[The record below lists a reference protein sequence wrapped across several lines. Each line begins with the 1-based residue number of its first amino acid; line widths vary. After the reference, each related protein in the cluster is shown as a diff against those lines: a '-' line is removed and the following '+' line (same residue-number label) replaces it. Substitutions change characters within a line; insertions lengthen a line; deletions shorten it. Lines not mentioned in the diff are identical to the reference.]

1 MDGFIHLRTS
11 LDGTESLGAVPENPA
26 DWDVFEVSR
35 EFELTMAYPADLL
48 IDVILE
54 KPSAFLK
61 ASGVRILDDLP
72 FGDPTQTDDAIAL
85 EFAAD
90 RIARRKNGQVHAD
103 FPLRLSLRS
112 EEGQVGTEWV
122 GTCE

>member
-1 MDGFIHLRTS
+1 
-11 LDGTESLGAVPENPA
+11 
-26 DWDVFEVSR
+26 
-35 EFELTMAYPADLL
+35 MAYPADLL

-90 RIARRKNGQVHAD
+90 RIARRKNGKVQED
-103 FPLRLSLRS
+103 FPLRLALSVARHAYLVDISMNGYDSVPLALARLG
-112 EEGQVGTEWV
+112 GQAGTP
-122 GTCE
+122 GPPRKA